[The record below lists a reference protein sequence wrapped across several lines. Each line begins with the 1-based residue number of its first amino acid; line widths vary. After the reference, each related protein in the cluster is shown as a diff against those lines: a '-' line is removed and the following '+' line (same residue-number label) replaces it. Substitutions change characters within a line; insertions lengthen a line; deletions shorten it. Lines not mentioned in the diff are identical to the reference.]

1 MSSIGSVSNSLL
13 ENILLNN
20 QQSDSDQ
27 ATNVLTS
34 ISQTADSQTQT
45 SGSNPTDTVSLT
57 NNIQVMVKEALLQA
71 ESNFLSGSGNSSSD
85 ILGGNQGSDSSNGP
99 LYDLF
104 VSEENAHLMEANP
117 SLVKNIISAQQA
129 QTAGSSS
136 SSSST
141 TQSQASGSEILQAIQ
156 NLNLLTITPESLM
169 ALQKYTGSSTSGTT
183 AASGSQV
190 DKTA

>member
-13 ENILLNN
+13 ENILLNKP
-20 QQSDSDQ
+20 QSDSDQ

-34 ISQTADSQTQT
+34 NSQTADSQTQT

-136 SSSST
+136 SSNFSSNLSN
-141 TQSQASGSEILQAIQ
+141 QPQ
-156 NLNLLTITPESLM
+156 NP
-169 ALQKYTGSSTSGTT
+169 QFP
-183 AASGSQV
+183 
-190 DKTA
+190 